1 VKVLFVPHYENLN
14 MDRMVTQARKNPLI
28 NPYLPEDRDLHKVPR
43 QWFINVAYTVLGE
56 PFAGWVKSEIE
67 NRNEELAIKQKLYIE
82 MDPEI
87 AKAFHASV
95 NISSKSL
102 SSSLSASYLILTLSV
117 DCSDQWSLSS
127 SLESRFETQE
137 NAG

>member
-1 VKVLFVPHYENLN
+1 MATAK
-14 MDRMVTQARKNPLI
+14 KNPRI
-28 NPYLPEDRDLHKVPR
+28 NDYLPEDRDLPRLPR
-43 QWFINVAYTVLGE
+43 QWLLNVSYTVLGE
-56 PFAGWVKSEIE
+56 PFKGWVQNEIE
-67 NRNEELAIKQKLYIE
+67 LRNEELATKQKLYIE

-87 AKAFHASV
+87 AKAFHSSF
-95 NISSKSL
+95 NISSKSH